1 MIEKTGFVALVG
13 LPNAGKSTLVNAII
27 GEKVGIV
34 SRKPQTTR
42 SRVIGIYNTKDAQ
55 IAFVDSPGRVQA
67 EQGLNHFLEKELISV
82 VKDADGI
89 LCILNLDVPK
99 KEILMDLAEWS
110 SQQGKPW
117 AIVINKTDLDNGNRE
132 TKLRTDLLK
141 YNVPVIAVRAI
152 KMTQTMKEA
161 ILELATAFC
170 QKSEA
175 PLFEENIYTT
185 QQMRDLAAEIV
196 REECFEYLH
205 QEIPYGLA
213 VKVVKYDESSPTLTK
228 IYVEILLAKE
238 NHLMM
243 VLGNGG
249 QMIKRIGTSSRI
261 QLEKIIGHKV
271 FLDTRVK
278 VKENWTRNPQIMKEL
293 GYVIPEQI

>member
-1 MIEKTGFVALVG
+1 MIDKAGFVALVG
-13 LPNAGKSTLVNAII
+13 LPNAGKSTLVNAVI

-42 SRVIGIYNTKDAQ
+42 GRVIGIYNTENTQ

-132 TKLRTDLLK
+132 TKLRTELLK

-152 KMTQTMKEA
+152 KMTETMKEA
-161 ILELATAFC
+161 VLELAKAFC
-170 QKSEA
+170 QKTES
-175 PLFEENIYTT
+175 PLFDENIYTT

-249 QMIKRIGTSSRI
+249 QMIKRIGSSSRI
-261 QLEKIIGHKV
+261 QLEKILGHKV